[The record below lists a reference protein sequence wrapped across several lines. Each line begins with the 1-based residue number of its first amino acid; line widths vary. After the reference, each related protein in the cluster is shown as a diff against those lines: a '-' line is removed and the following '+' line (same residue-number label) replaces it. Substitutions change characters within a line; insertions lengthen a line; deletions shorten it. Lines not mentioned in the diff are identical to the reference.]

1 MNPRIHIGF
10 VGLLLAA
17 LPVAVAAQVK
27 PPALDPGIQ
36 SLAAEFFAW
45 RAATQPCTPDD
56 IPRIERPH
64 GWLPDFSPEGLAR
77 RKEEYAAFRS
87 RLNALPRTGW
97 SRGDSVDWLLLRSA
111 VERVHWE
118 LGILRLPERNP
129 DFYLQQTL
137 GSVFELLVLS
147 SPMTDAKMDEI
158 VSRIRA
164 IPVTLSHARANLS
177 EPILPFAAMAIDNLR
192 DIRGKLERLAE
203 ELKRVS
209 SAKHHAAVGRAV
221 PAAAEALEEF
231 SRWLQSRLPGMKP
244 AFSPGREACQF
255 FLKNVALIPMT
266 AEEMVSL
273 GRLELDRATACEAM
287 EKQRNAETPELPFF
301 RSLEEQVRQTERDEA
316 GIRAFLES
324 RDLLTVP
331 ASIRHYTVRPIP
343 PVVAAL
349 ASIGEEDDLT
359 SSSRLTEDGV
369 RYVRPPS
376 LDLPFFP
383 RTLAQDPRPIIIHE
397 GVPGHYFQLALSWGH
412 EDPIRRRYFDS
423 GSNEGW
429 GFYVEE
435 MLLQAGLFDR
445 DRPRSRGVIYRFM
458 KLRALRVEVDVR
470 LATGE
475 MTMDRAAEY
484 LTSTVPMERSSAMEE
499 ATFFAST
506 PGQGI
511 SYQIGKLQIQHF
523 LRDAWLQQG
532 EAFRLRAFHDY
543 LVRNGNV
550 PIALL
555 RWEYLGLRDEIDKL
569 W

>member
-1 MNPRIHIGF
+1 MI
-10 VGLLLAA
+10 LATLA
-17 LPVAVAAQVK
+17 IAVAAQAEL
-27 PPALDPGIQ
+27 PARDAGLQ
-36 SLAAEFFAW
+36 SLAAEFFTW
-45 RAATQPCTPDD
+45 RAATQPCGPDD
-56 IPRIERPH
+56 IPRIERPK

-77 RKEEYAAFRS
+77 RKQEYTTFHS

-97 SRGDSVDWLLLRSA
+97 SRSDSVDWLLLRSA

-129 DFYLQQTL
+129 DFYLQQTV
-137 GSVFELLVLS
+137 GSVYELLVIS
-147 SPMTDAKMDEI
+147 SPITDARMDEI

-164 IPVTLSHARANLS
+164 IPVTLSHARVNLRD
-177 EPILPFAAMAIDNLR
+177 PILPFAAMAIDNLR
-192 DIRGKLERLAE
+192 DVRRKLERLADG
-203 ELKRVS
+203 LKRES
-209 SAKHHAAVGRAV
+209 SGTHHAAIGRAV
-221 PAAAEALEEF
+221 PEAADALEDF
-231 SRWLQSRLPGMKP
+231 SRWLQSRLPEMSP
-244 AFSPGREACQF
+244 AFSPGREAYRF

-266 AEEMVSL
+266 PEEMLSL
-273 GRLELDRATACEAM
+273 GRSEYDRATAFEAM
-287 EKQRNAETPELPFF
+287 ERQRDSEAPELPVFS
-301 RSLEEQVRQTERDEA
+301 SLQEQVRQTEKDEA

-324 RDLLTVP
+324 CDLLTVP

-376 LDLPFFP
+376 PDLPFFP

-445 DRPRSRGVIYRFM
+445 DRPRSRGVI
-458 KLRALRVEVDVR
+458 
-470 LATGE
+470 
-475 MTMDRAAEY
+475 
-484 LTSTVPMERSSAMEE
+484 
-499 ATFFAST
+499 
-506 PGQGI
+506 
-511 SYQIGKLQIQHF
+511 
-523 LRDAWLQQG
+523 
-532 EAFRLRAFHDY
+532 
-543 LVRNGNV
+543 
-550 PIALL
+550 
-555 RWEYLGLRDEIDKL
+555 
-569 W
+569 